1 MAYPTTNSS
10 SSPCLR
16 YAFFMP
22 EAVQSLPPSA
32 AAGFASMLSGLIAP
46 KEEAKPSDFWN
57 DDALAQDV
65 ATLSYEQAL
74 RTHTRYRPSSGPNL
88 SSQADSNP
96 ADPDAQFSQKAP
108 SERQGASA
116 YAEPRSTVGRVSSL
130 EESRK
135 SASITIRL
143 SHTEC
148 ELLRGR
154 AAAAGLT
161 VSAYLRSCVFE
172 VESLRAQ
179 VKDTLVQLRATA
191 SAPEPKP
198 VAQPAQPGV
207 GSAPVRLAHGS
218 PAKSSFIGW
227 LLRFLFPR
235 HRNQRMANA

>member
-1 MAYPTTNSS
+1 
-10 SSPCLR
+10 
-16 YAFFMP
+16 MP
-22 EAVQSLPPSA
+22 ETAQSLPPA
-32 AAGFASMLSGLIAP
+32 AVAGFANLLSGLIASKPAP
-46 KEEAKPSDFWN
+46 KSSDTWN

-74 RTHTRYRPSSGPNL
+74 RTHTRYRPSSAPDLTNL
-88 SSQADSNP
+88 TYSDLSDLDSPFSQRAPGAQQTASTRADS
-96 ADPDAQFSQKAP
+96 
-108 SERQGASA
+108 RGAA
-116 YAEPRSTVGRVSSL
+116 RPVNSL

-143 SHTEC
+143 SPNEC
-148 ELLRGR
+148 DQLRER

-179 VKDTLVQLRATA
+179 VKDTLAQLRSA
-191 SAPEPKP
+191 SAAREGNPAP
-198 VAQPAQPGV
+198 QPAQPAVRSAEARPV
-207 GSAPVRLAHGS
+207 GES
-218 PAKSSFIGW
+218 PAKASFLGW